1 MIKLADT
8 SGQDVVREPN
18 NKRPWKLIASLSC
31 LVVLAILAWPALS
44 SWSQAEQAVP
54 LDRVRIATVTRGDL
68 TRDVSIEGR
77 VVAAVAPTLYSP
89 AEGTVTYHVDAGDT
103 VTKGQALAT
112 IESPELESQLAQERA
127 SLDAATVDLERQRI
141 ETRSAKLQAQ
151 RDIDMA
157 RVTFTA
163 AEREKRRADEAWKA
177 KAISE
182 IDYEKAQD
190 DLENAKLVYE
200 HAVASA
206 ELAADAQVFE
216 LQTTELQVARQQA
229 LVDDLQRQVES
240 LSIHSP
246 VSGLVGN
253 REVDQKN
260 QVARNQAVLSVVDLS
275 AFEVEIAIPESY
287 ADDLSIGMGA
297 EVNYSGTVYPA
308 QLVSISPE
316 IRDNQVVG
324 NVRFTGQM
332 PAALRQNQRLTT
344 RIILEQKPNVLQV
357 SRGQF
362 LESGGGRIAYVVND
376 DIAYRTTIRTGASSM
391 SAVEI
396 AAGLEVG
403 DRIVI
408 SSIEAFGDADSIRLT
423 H

>member
-8 SGQDVVREPN
+8 SGQDVVREPT
-18 NKRPWKLIASLSC
+18 KQRPWKLIIGLTIA
-31 LVVLAILAWPALS
+31 VIIAALAWPALS
-44 SWSQAEQAVP
+44 KWSQTEQAIP

-77 VVAAVAPTLYSP
+77 VIAAVAPTLYSP
-89 AEGTVTYHVDAGDT
+89 AEGTVTYLVDAGDT

-182 IDYEKAQD
+182 IDFEKAQD

-200 HAVASA
+200 HAIASA
-206 ELAADAQVFE
+206 QLAADAQVFE

-260 QVARNQAVLSVVDLS
+260 QVARNQAILGVVDLS

-287 ADDLSIGMGA
+287 ADDLSIGMAA
-297 EVNYSGTVYPA
+297 EVNYSGTVYAA
-308 QLVSISPE
+308 QLVAISPE

-324 NVRFTGQM
+324 NVRFVDQM
-332 PAALRQNQRLTT
+332 PDALRQNQRLTT
-344 RIILEQKPNVLQV
+344 RIILEQKPNVIQV
-357 SRGQF
+357 NRGQF
-362 LESGGGRIAYVVND
+362 LESGGGRIAYVVSD
-376 DIAYRTTIRTGASSM
+376 EIAYRTTIRTGVSSM

-396 AAGLEVG
+396 ADGLKVG
-403 DRIVI
+403 DRIII
-408 SSIEAFGDADSIRLT
+408 SSIESFGDANSVRLT
-423 H
+423 N

>member
-8 SGQDVVREPN
+8 SGQDVVRDTPK
-18 NKRPWKLIASLSC
+18 KRPWKLIISLSI
-31 LVVLAILAWPALS
+31 VLLICIAVFPALS
-44 SWSQAEQAVP
+44 KWSQTEHAVP
-54 LDRVRIATVTRGDL
+54 LDRIRIAAVTRADL

-77 VVAAVAPTLYSP
+77 VIAAVAPTLYSP
-89 AEGTVTYHVDAGDT
+89 AEGTVTYYVDAGDT
-103 VTKGQALAT
+103 VAKGQLLAT
-112 IESPELESQLAQERA
+112 IQSPELESRLAQEQA

-141 ETRSAKLQAQ
+141 ETRSAKLQSQ

-182 IDYEKAQD
+182 IDFEKAQD

-206 ELAADAQVFE
+206 QLAADAQVFE
-216 LQTTELQVARQQA
+216 LQTSELQVARQQA
-229 LVDDLQRQVES
+229 LVDDLQRQVAS
-240 LSIHSP
+240 LAIHSP
-246 VSGLVGN
+246 VEGLVGN

-260 QVARNQAVLSVVDLS
+260 QVARNQAVLGVVDLT

-287 ADDLSIGMGA
+287 ADDLAIGMAA
-297 EVNYSGTVYPA
+297 EINYSGTIYPA
-308 QLVSISPE
+308 QLVAISPE
-316 IRDNQVVG
+316 IRDNQVIG
-324 NVRFTGQM
+324 NVRFVDTM
-332 PAALRQNQRLTT
+332 PDALRQNQRLTT
-344 RIILEQKPNVLQV
+344 RIILAQKADVLQV

-362 LESGGGRIAYVVND
+362 LESGGGRIAYVVQD
-376 DIAYRTTIRTGASSM
+376 DMAYRTTISTGASSM

-396 AAGLEVG
+396 TAGLNPG
-403 DRIVI
+403 DRIII
-408 SSIEAFGDADSIRLT
+408 SSIEPFGDAQTVRLT
-423 H
+423 N

>member
-8 SGQDVVREPN
+8 SGQDVVHTAQK
-18 NKRPWKLIASLSC
+18 KRPWKLIISLS
-31 LVVLAILAWPALS
+31 VVLLLCLLAWPALS
-44 SWSQAEQAVP
+44 KWSEAEHAIP
-54 LDRVRIATVTRGDL
+54 RDRIRIAEVTRGDL

-77 VVAAVAPTLYSP
+77 VVAAIAPTLYSP

-103 VTKGQALAT
+103 VAKGQLLAT
-112 IESPELESQLAQERA
+112 IESPELESRLAQEQA
-127 SLDAATVDLERQRI
+127 SLDAASVDLERQRI
-141 ETRSAKLQAQ
+141 ETRSAKLQTQ

-157 RVTFTA
+157 KVTFNA

-182 IDYEKAQD
+182 IDFEKAQD
-190 DLENAKLVYE
+190 DLENAKLVYD
-200 HAVASA
+200 HAVANA
-206 ELAADAQVFE
+206 QLAADAQVFE
-216 LQTTELQVARQQA
+216 LQTSELQVARQQA

-240 LSIHSP
+240 LAILSP
-246 VSGLVGN
+246 VDGLVGN

-260 QVARNQAVLSVVDLS
+260 QVARNQAVLGVVDLS

-287 ADDLSIGMGA
+287 ADDLAIGMAA
-297 EVNYSGTVYPA
+297 EVNYAGTLYAA

-324 NVRFTGQM
+324 NVRFVDAM
-332 PAALRQNQRLTT
+332 PDALRQNQRLTT

-357 SRGQF
+357 NRGQF
-362 LESGGGRIAYVVND
+362 LESGGGRIAYIVRD

-391 SAVEI
+391 SSVEI
-396 AAGLEVG
+396 ADGLKVG
-403 DRIVI
+403 DRIII
-408 SSIEAFGDADSIRLT
+408 SSIESFGDANSVRLT
-423 H
+423 N